1 MTHHPRTIRALN
13 DSSAARE
20 LLVTLTTLLGGE
32 PVIEP
37 PGGFPAWWGVHDTD
51 GGDILGA
58 SVSLAEA
65 LSEAVEVARG
75 WEAGQSQR

>member
-1 MTHHPRTIRALN
+1 VDVSHCQRTIRALN

-37 PGGFPAWWGVHDTD
+37 PGGFPASSIGNWNTRSSRHD
-51 GGDILGA
+51 
-58 SVSLAEA
+58 LA
-65 LSEAVEVARG
+65 
-75 WEAGQSQR
+75 